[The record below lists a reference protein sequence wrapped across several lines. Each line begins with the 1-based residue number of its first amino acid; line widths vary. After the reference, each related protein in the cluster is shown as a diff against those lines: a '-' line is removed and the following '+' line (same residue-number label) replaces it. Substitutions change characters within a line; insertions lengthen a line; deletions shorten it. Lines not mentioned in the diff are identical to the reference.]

1 MRSRV
6 TAIGLVALFV
16 GLYYQW
22 GVRAAGEEFRWGQ
35 NIDGYY
41 NLLARGFAG
50 GHLYLPATVSPELL
64 AKPDPYDPSIDD
76 SIKLFDAALFNK
88 HYYLYHGAG
97 PAVLL
102 FLPWRLITGHDLPE
116 NYAAFLFCYFGFLFS
131 SAALLALLRL
141 AGSDPGPAMIG

>member
-1 MRSRV
+1 MGTTTFSPG
-6 TAIGLVALFV
+6 ASP
-16 GLYYQW
+16 
-22 GVRAAGEEFRWGQ
+22 AGTCIYRP
-35 NIDGYY
+35 
-41 NLLARGFAG
+41 LSL
-50 GHLYLPATVSPELL
+50 PELL

-141 AGSDPGPAMIG
+141 AGNDPGPAVTESFSSRWDSARECLFC